1 MLTGQGVL
9 FYECDRHT
17 QIQKRA
23 VSVPATQTKGVK
35 KATSGF
41 EAAGKTDAVLQH
53 VLTPGDAG
61 NGPDEVTLII
71 LEREDK
77 KGRKVICAF
86 ATSIPVD
93 VVCRFRRGQMAGAE
107 AFVEQYQARWS
118 IETWYRCIE
127 SMRPRTQQRSPYACC
142 RYSCPSF
149 CSTHGFWHRTC
160 CKELILAKPIQR

>member
-1 MLTGQGVL
+1 M
-9 FYECDRHT
+9 
-17 QIQKRA
+17 
-23 VSVPATQTKGVK
+23 PATQTKGVK

-61 NGPDEVTLII
+61 KGPDEVTLII

-127 SMRPRTQQRSPYACC
+127 SMRPRTQHEKSVRVLPLFMPILLFNA
-142 RYSCPSF
+142 R
-149 CSTHGFWHRTC
+149 
-160 CKELILAKPIQR
+160 ILASHLLQRANPGKANTKMTIRECGNFSCCLSGKRHARLC